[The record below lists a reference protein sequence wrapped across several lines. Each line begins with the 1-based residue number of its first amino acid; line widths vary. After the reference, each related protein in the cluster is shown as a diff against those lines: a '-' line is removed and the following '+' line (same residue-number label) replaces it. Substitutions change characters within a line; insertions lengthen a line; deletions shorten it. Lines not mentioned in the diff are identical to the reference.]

1 MDGCLISMRI
11 MLPSKFNFD
20 WVLIDELAVG
30 PAPRKQHHV
39 ELLVSAGITGI
50 MSLCSES
57 EVPQPKISHD
67 EITHQ
72 RIVLPDH
79 SYNRE
84 LTVNEIRTTLRELK
98 YLKSLGPVFVHCK
111 AGIERSPLIC
121 IAWLVTEK
129 NLSLQSALD
138 YLMQVHPGTNPLAKH
153 LMRIEELLTKKV
165 ANK

>member
-50 MSLCSES
+50 MSLCSQD
-57 EVPQPKISHD
+57 EVPQPEIPANKIQHR
-67 EITHQ
+67 
-72 RIVLPDH
+72 RIILPDH
-79 SYNRE
+79 SYGRE
-84 LTVNEIRTTLRELK
+84 PTVNEINSTLRELK
-98 YLKSLGPVFVHCK
+98 QLKSIGPVFVHCK

-121 IAWLVTEK
+121 IAWLAMEK
-129 NLSLQSALD
+129 NLSIQSALD
-138 YLMQVHPGTNPLAKH
+138 YLMRVHPGTNPLASH
-153 LMRIEELLTKKV
+153 LMIIEELLAKKT
-165 ANK
+165 N